1 MSYFNFKLYNRSVKN
16 VNTYLAFRQ
25 GNWAPGYP
33 IKGGRA
39 PILGYR
45 KTVDC
50 SNNCQNETIYKD
62 NWAKSCATNGEVCYN
77 PVIKRIQN
85 NNRKRTKPYNYTT
98 RNLLRSR
105 F

>member
-16 VNTYLAFRQ
+16 VNTDLAFKQ

-45 KTVDC
+45 KSVDC
-50 SNNCQNETIYKD
+50 SNNCIKTVRR
-62 NWAKSCATNGEVCYN
+62 CARG
-77 PVIKRIQN
+77 
-85 NNRKRTKPYNYTT
+85 NNR
-98 RNLLRSR
+98 
-105 F
+105 